1 MLEGV
6 ILGDRY
12 QLIEKIGGGGMAVVY
27 KARCNVLNRYVAVKV
42 LRHDYIND
50 HEIVERF
57 KAEAQAAAKLSH
69 PNIVSVYD
77 VGEEGSYLYFVMECI
92 QGVTL
97 KTIIE
102 QEGVLHYEDVIH
114 FGIQIA
120 GALAHA
126 HDSGI
131 IHRDIKP
138 HNIMVTDDGIA
149 KVTDFGIARATN
161 TASTLTNLGNAI
173 GSVHYFSPEQATSGE
188 VDAKS
193 DIYSLGITLFEMATG
208 KVPFDGESPVAIALK
223 HLNEPATAA
232 KVINDDVPLGLNDVI
247 MKCIRKDPANR
258 YQNCDALIKDLYD
271 VLENP
276 HAPLSELSECEKTK
290 VNNKKIGG
298 SDNTDG
304 DDLYQEVL
312 REKQQKKERAIDRKS
327 NKSSDKLS
335 GMGNK
340 LAKKKGFII
349 GGIATVFILVVIAIL
364 IPLTKGSNAELGR
377 IKVGNYVGMTY
388 DEVWADLQSD
398 YEKDWSWIQAQVQQ
412 EVQPDP
418 SVAPG
423 VIVSQDP
430 AEGAEIQQ
438 GGTQKL
444 VLVVSSGLPTSKIP
458 SHLGKTYEAYVEELN
473 ALGFVVAEKPT
484 RKNSEVVEKGAIIE
498 TVPASGTD
506 EVYDYGTPVEIVVSK
521 GPEIVKVET
530 PRLIGKTYKEAKALI
545 EKSGL
550 VLGDVSPSIDSDDML
565 LVEEQSTA
573 EGEEVEEGAS
583 IDLVLQTTSAT
594 HYTVDASQFDNAT
607 NSQNVSLA
615 TVLQQEGVDYST
627 TSFSTTVSYTTSKSS
642 TPVSLKKGRVAY
654 DDLPL
659 AFTEIHVPIN
669 GYVTVTITVVYDG
682 TTYTFK
688 DVVYDG

>member
-42 LRHDYIND
+42 LRNDYINEP
-50 HEIVERF
+50 EIVERF

-77 VGEEGSYLYFVMECI
+77 VGEEGQYLYFVMECI

-97 KTIIE
+97 KSLID
-102 QEGVLHYEDVIH
+102 QEGALHYEDVIH

-208 KVPFDGESPVAIALK
+208 KVPFNGESPVAIALK
-223 HLNEPATAA
+223 HLNDPATAA
-232 KVINDDVPLGLNDVI
+232 KMINDDVPLGLNDVI

-258 YQNCDALIKDLYD
+258 YQSCAALIKDFYT

-276 HAPLSELSECEKTK
+276 DEPLSEVPEHEKTK
-290 VNNKKIGG
+290 VNGKNLKVPSGNN
-298 SDNTDG
+298 DDG
-304 DDLYQEVL
+304 DLYGEVM
-312 REKQQKKERAIDRKS
+312 REKQRKKE
-327 NKSSDKLS
+327 
-335 GMGNK
+335 M
-340 LAKKKGFII
+340 AKKKSATAGKGDNSSKKKGLII
-349 GGIATVFILVVIAIL
+349 GGVVAAFILVMVAII
-364 IPLTKGSNAELGR
+364 IPLVQGSNAELG
-377 IKVGNYVGMTY
+377 KLTVENYVGLRY
-388 DEVWADLQSD
+388 DDVCASLENNHS
-398 YEKDWSWIQAQVQQ
+398 EDWSWIQAQIQQ
-412 EVQPDP
+412 EIQADP
-418 SVAPG
+418 SAEPG
-423 VIVSQDP
+423 VIISQTP
-430 AEGAEIQQ
+430 GEGAEIEQ
-438 GGTQKL
+438 GGNQKL

-458 SHLGKTYEAYVEELN
+458 SHLGKTYEAYAAELK

-484 RKNSEVVEKGAIIE
+484 KKHSEAVEKGDIIE
-498 TVPASGTD
+498 TIPASGTD
-506 EVYDYGTPVEIVVSK
+506 EIYEYGTTVEIVVSK
-521 GPEIVKVET
+521 GPKIVTVDMPDLT
-530 PRLIGKTYKEAKALI
+530 GKTYKEAKAFI
-545 EKSGL
+545 EENGL
-550 VLGDVSPSIDSDDML
+550 ELGDVTPSVDADDTL
-565 LVEEQSTA
+565 LVESHTPA
-573 EGEEVEEGAS
+573 EGETVEEGTKVN
-583 IDLVLQTTSAT
+583 LVLQTTSAT
-594 HYTVDASQFDNAT
+594 HYTVEAAHFDNAT

-615 TVLQQEGVDYST
+615 TVLEQEGIDYST
-627 TSFSTTVSYTTSKSS
+627 TSFSTTVSYTTSESA
-642 TPVSLKKGRVAY
+642 TAVTLKKGRVTY

-659 AFTEIHVPIN
+659 AFTGIHVPID
-669 GYVTVTITVVYDG
+669 GYITVTVTVVYDG
-682 TTYTFK
+682 TTFTYK
-688 DVVYDG
+688 DVVYDS